1 MNQTHRPDPRPTPLA
16 PFVTFGVGGAAA
28 FYRLVKTP
36 AELTAA
42 VQECRQRRQKYWLL
56 AGGSNVIF
64 PDGLF
69 RGCLIHYLNPRGTT
83 HCQCDT
89 LTVEAGAP
97 LARLVPTAIQNGLAG
112 LEALAGIPGTG

>member
-42 VQECRQRRQKYWLL
+42 VQECRQRRQKYWLF
-56 AGGSNVIF
+56 GGGRNVVF

-69 RGCLIHYLNPRGTT
+69 RVCLIHYLNPRGPP
-83 HCQCDT
+83 HCQGDP
-89 LTVEAGAP
+89 LTGEAGAP
-97 LARLVPTAIQNGLAG
+97 LARLVQTAIKNGLAG
-112 LEALAGIPGTG
+112 L